1 MIRHCA
7 HRKRLFTQFACHHD
21 YLPGTLCAGLSER
34 FAAAIGAMPS
44 IANRTFCF
52 VSPCNLEKNMK
63 KTLLAAS
70 LLGAFAVSAQAQSS
84 VTLYGTL
91 DAGLVFSN
99 NQLGH
104 SNFQQGSGSV
114 SNTLFG
120 VRGNED
126 LGGGLHA
133 IFTLESG
140 FNLNNGAF
148 KENGTMFNRQAYV
161 GLKSD
166 QYGQI
171 TLGRQYDSMVDYL
184 APISAA
190 GYGYGNNLAAHPF
203 DNDNLDGTFSVKN
216 SVKYTS
222 ANYNGIQF
230 GGLYGF
236 SNAAGQFSNNR
247 AWSAGASYQNGP
259 LNVAASYLQLNNSGS
274 NNTGG
279 AVSFGNGDANIAA
292 ALQRTYGAG
301 ANYTYGPATV
311 GFVYTHTQLDNV
323 QGINVGGTVIGGI
336 GGTNLH
342 MDNYELNGRY
352 ALTPALSLAAAY
364 TFTDGKV
371 TGSNGTGDPKWQ
383 TASLQGDYALSKRT
397 DVYLEGVYQHASGQ
411 LGSLGANVAAI
422 NTLSPSSTA
431 NQTAVTIGMR
441 HRF

>member
-91 DAGLVFSN
+91 DAGLVYSN

-148 KENGTMFNRQAYV
+148 KETARCSTVRLM
-161 GLKSD
+161 
-166 QYGQI
+166 
-171 TLGRQYDSMVDYL
+171 
-184 APISAA
+184 SA
-190 GYGYGNNLAAHPF
+190 
-203 DNDNLDGTFSVKN
+203 
-216 SVKYTS
+216 
-222 ANYNGIQF
+222 
-230 GGLYGF
+230 
-236 SNAAGQFSNNR
+236 
-247 AWSAGASYQNGP
+247 
-259 LNVAASYLQLNNSGS
+259 
-274 NNTGG
+274 
-279 AVSFGNGDANIAA
+279 
-292 ALQRTYGAG
+292 
-301 ANYTYGPATV
+301 
-311 GFVYTHTQLDNV
+311 
-323 QGINVGGTVIGGI
+323 
-336 GGTNLH
+336 
-342 MDNYELNGRY
+342 
-352 ALTPALSLAAAY
+352 
-364 TFTDGKV
+364 
-371 TGSNGTGDPKWQ
+371 
-383 TASLQGDYALSKRT
+383 
-397 DVYLEGVYQHASGQ
+397 
-411 LGSLGANVAAI
+411 
-422 NTLSPSSTA
+422 
-431 NQTAVTIGMR
+431 
-441 HRF
+441 